1 LAIGSPRDA
10 GIWLIHIM
18 SVQSDRSY
26 RALLTLPFVTRILL
40 GMQIARIGQAMVSVA
55 IVLFT
60 LTLYHSAALAG
71 VATFFSV
78 FPGLVVS
85 PIAGAL
91 LDRHGRMRLVALD
104 YLVSLSAL
112 ALMGTLALTGVL
124 PAWLLILIAA
134 IQSLTNPLSAT
145 GLRSLFPLII
155 PSHLWERVNAID
167 SMGFVVATILGPPL
181 GAGLVALWGGPIA
194 LIAIGVAFGIAAV
207 VIAGS
212 PEPASQMATRGPL
225 LVEAKQGL
233 IYTWRNPTLRAL
245 GFSISMVNL
254 ASGISNIV
262 VPLIVLERL
271 RLGET
276 VVGLVF
282 AVQGLTGVVSAVGFG
297 RMNSNGRERT
307 MLAAPMALSA
317 VAVGILLLS
326 SNLVVLIL
334 SMALIGLLQGPLDI
348 ALFTLRQR
356 RTDPAWTGR
365 AFAVSMSFNYL
376 GFPIGSALAGVIAAR
391 SIEAALAFSAT
402 ACLVAGA
409 LAVIMIPSR
418 RDQPG
423 VGL

>member
-1 LAIGSPRDA
+1 MRQ
-10 GIWLIHIM
+10 M
-18 SVQSDRSY
+18 SARCRASYTICVQSDRSY
-26 RALLTLPFVTRILL
+26 RAPLMLPYVARILL
-40 GMQIARIGQAMVSVA
+40 GMQIARIGQSMVSVA

-60 LTLYHSAALAG
+60 LTSYHSATLAG

-85 PIAGAL
+85 PIGGAL

-104 YLVSLSAL
+104 YLVSLAAL
-112 ALMGTLALTGVL
+112 TLMGTLALTGLL
-124 PAWLLILIAA
+124 PAWLLILIAW

-167 SMGFVVATILGPPL
+167 SMGFVIATILGPPL
-181 GAGLVALWGGPIA
+181 AAGLVALWGGPVA
-194 LIAIGVAFGIAAV
+194 LIAIGVAFGIAAL

-212 PEPASQMATRGPL
+212 PEPASQLATPGPL
-225 LVEAKQGL
+225 LVEARQGL

-245 GFSISMVNL
+245 GFSISILNL

-276 VVGLVF
+276 MVGLVF
-282 AVQGLTGVVSAVGFG
+282 AVQGLTGVISAVGFG
-297 RMNSNGRERT
+297 RMNSNGRERR

-317 VAVGILLLS
+317 VTVGILLLN

-334 SMALIGLLQGPLDI
+334 SMALIGVLQGPLDI
-348 ALFTLRQR
+348 AL
-356 RTDPAWTGR
+356 
-365 AFAVSMSFNYL
+365 
-376 GFPIGSALAGVIAAR
+376 
-391 SIEAALAFSAT
+391 
-402 ACLVAGA
+402 
-409 LAVIMIPSR
+409 
-418 RDQPG
+418 
-423 VGL
+423 